1 MAERMVIFS
10 ERLGLAALCISALLS
25 SIATDSPPLK
35 IGSPL
40 DCLKTTELHDSFSEI
55 HNGHQ

>member
-25 SIATDSPPLK
+25 SIATESPLK

-40 DCLKTTELHDSFSEI
+40 DCLKTTELHDSFNEI